1 MGFFSFL
8 DPVLNFVFSPL
19 LNLSPL
25 LGIMIMSFLISLI
38 IVIIYKYATNQ
49 SLMKQLKDEIKE
61 LQKQA
66 KELKEEPEKAMAV
79 QKKAMQT
86 NMKYMM
92 QSMKATLIT
101 FIPIIIIF
109 GWLQAHFAFVP
120 IMPGQDFTMTV
131 NFEDGVKGNVSVSV
145 PEGIEVLSSSVQNIE
160 NNKAVFS
167 FNGKAGV
174 YDSPPIE
181 FTYNNILYSK
191 SVIITSGKEYIEPI
205 KTISGSETVESIVAS
220 NEKNVIINL
229 FGWGLGW
236 LGSYIIFALIF
247 SMILRKL
254 LKVY

>member
-120 IMPGQDFTMTV
+120 ILPDQDFSMTI
-131 NFEDGVKGNVSVSV
+131 NFEEGVQGNVSVSV
-145 PEGIEVLSSSVQNIE
+145 PDGIKILGSSVQKIE

-174 YDSPPIE
+174 YNSPPIE
-181 FTYNNILYSK
+181 FRYNNILYSK
-191 SVIITSGKEYIEPI
+191 DVIITSGKEYVEPI
-205 KTISGSETVESIVAS
+205 KTIRGSETVDSIVTS
-220 NEKNVIINL
+220 NEKNIIINL